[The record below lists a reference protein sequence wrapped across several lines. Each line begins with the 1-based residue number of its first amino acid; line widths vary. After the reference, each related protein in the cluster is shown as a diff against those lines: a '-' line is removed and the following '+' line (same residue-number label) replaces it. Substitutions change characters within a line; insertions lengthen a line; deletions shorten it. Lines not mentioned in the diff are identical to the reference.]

1 MEFWQHIY
9 EHFNPVAFE
18 LFGLK
23 VHWYGIMYILALLS
37 ALWFAKYLIK
47 KDNLP
52 ISDEILDKFFIYVE
66 IGVILG
72 ARIGYFLFYSE
83 NLSYYLT
90 HPWQMFNP
98 FGANGEYIGIRGMS
112 FHGAVIGFGIGAYL
126 FARKYQGYTLKIL
139 DVAAVAIPLGYIFG
153 RIGNFLNQELFGRAT
168 DVSWGI
174 YVNGVLRH
182 PSQLYEAFLEGF
194 VIFVIMINIRKYKS
208 FDGQL
213 MIIYMILYALMRSI
227 SEIFRQPDPQLG
239 FICCGWLTMGQLLSF
254 SMVLFAGGLYIVL
267 GKKRYE
273 NKR

>member
-1 MEFWQHIY
+1 MQFWQHIY
-9 EHFNPVAFE
+9 SNFNPVAFE

-37 ALWFAKYLIK
+37 ALWFAKKLIK
-47 KDNLP
+47 IDNLP

-126 FARKYQGYTLKIL
+126 FARKYKGYTLKIL

-153 RIGNFLNQELFGRAT
+153 RVGNFLNQELFGRVT

-194 VIFVIMINIRKYKS
+194 VIFVIMMSIRKQKK

-213 MIIYMILYALMRSI
+213 MSVYMILYALARTV
-227 SEIFRQPDPQLG
+227 SEIFREPDPQLG
-239 FICCGWLTMGQLLSF
+239 YLCCGWLTMGQLLSF
-254 SMVLFAGGLYIVL
+254 LMVGFAVLLYGIL
-267 GKKRYE
+267 KRKQSG
-273 NKR
+273 NS

>member
-9 EHFNPVAFE
+9 SHFNPVAFE

-37 ALWFAKYLIK
+37 ALWFAKVLIK

-52 ISDEILDKFFIYVE
+52 ISNEILDKFFVYVE

-83 NLSYYLT
+83 HLSYYLI

-98 FGANGEYIGIRGMS
+98 FGVNGEYIGIRGMS
-112 FHGAVIGFGIGAYL
+112 FHGAVIGFSIGAYL
-126 FARKYQGYTLKIL
+126 FSRKYKGYTLKIL
-139 DVAAVAIPLGYIFG
+139 DVASVAIPLGYIFG
-153 RIGNFLNQELFGRAT
+153 RIGNFLNQELFGRVT
-168 DVSWGI
+168 DVPWGI
-174 YVNGVLRH
+174 YVHGVLRH

-194 VIFVIMINIRKYKS
+194 VIFVIMMSIRSYKK

-213 MIIYMILYALMRSI
+213 ILIYMILYALMRSI
-227 SEIFRQPDPQLG
+227 SETFRQPDPQLG
-239 FICCGWLTMGQLLSF
+239 YICCGWLTMGQLLSF
-254 SMVLFAGGLYIVL
+254 CMVLFAGILYVIL
-267 GKKRYE
+267 SKRQKVE
-273 NKR
+273 SS